1 MAENGFKMPTGNPT
15 GTSES
20 GVKQTP
26 TEKEDLEAPFT
37 YVRKITVR
45 ALTNYS
51 AYRNANIA
59 VLGRRRSNIG
69 SSWNST
75 SILSSNKGEIETY
88 FPSLIGLAPSHPDF
102 VTRVKDY
109 LSNIQVPVDES
120 VTFNN
125 SIRFNHKSDY
135 IKFKDEEDRINTAY
149 ERADKREIKN
159 LKVAINDKITALNR
173 LESTVYLLGT
183 PEKIEDY
190 LIYRHILL
198 YKDVAKDVNIVN
210 YERNFRFILVDEV
223 REKNRQEK
231 QMRELKKAMSSFVA
245 LGGSEDKFNAVFV
258 RFCSL
263 NNYPLV
269 DYMQKDDVEKNILL
283 SDFMKN
289 DPVKFNELCNDTN
302 LMIASFIERLIARG
316 ELVRSEHNQQIST
329 ADGSFIGKNMSDAIA
344 YFNNPENKTVKEMY
358 ESKLRVTSY

>member
-1 MAENGFKMPTGNPT
+1 MAENGFKAPTGAPANTPA
-15 GTSES
+15 E
-20 GVKQTP
+20 GVKPAP
-26 TEKEDLEAPFT
+26 TMEADLNEPYT

-75 SILSSNKGEIETY
+75 SILSSNRGEIETY
-88 FPSLIGLAPSHPDF
+88 FPSIIGLAPSHPDF

-109 LSNIQVPVDES
+109 LSNIQVPVDEFVS
-120 VTFNN
+120 FNN

-135 IKFKDEEDRINTAY
+135 LKFKDEEDRINLAY

-159 LKVAINDKITALNR
+159 LKAAINDRVMALNL
-173 LESTVYLLGT
+173 LESTVYLMGT

-198 YKDVAKDVNIVN
+198 YKDVAKDINVVN
-210 YERNFRFILVDEV
+210 YERNFRFILVDEA
-223 REKNRQEK
+223 REKNKQEK

-258 RFCSL
+258 RFCSI
-263 NNYPLV
+263 NHYPLA
-269 DYMQKDDVEKNILL
+269 DYMTKDEVEKNVLL

-289 DPVKFNELCNDTN
+289 DPIKFNEICNDAN
-302 LMIASFIERLIARG
+302 LMMASFIERLIARG
-316 ELVRSEHNQQIST
+316 ELVRSEYNQQIST
-329 ADGSFIGKNMSDAIA
+329 SDGSFIGKNMNDAIA
-344 YFNNPENKTVKEMY
+344 YFNNPENKTVKDMY
-358 ESKLRVTSY
+358 ESKLKVTSY